1 MGVQKMTSTELKHR
15 AKLQTWS
22 AAIQECRSSGLSVKQ
37 WCKQRAVTP
46 TTYYRWERE
55 LLALAKTEKNTM
67 RETVAFVELPAPKHE
82 MQNVSER
89 VAAIR
94 INDASVDLYAG
105 MQPELLKALIE
116 TLRSC

>member
-1 MGVQKMTSTELKHR
+1 MVTSTELKHQ

-22 AAIQECRSSGLSVKQ
+22 TAIQECRSSGLSVKQ
-37 WCKQRAVTP
+37 WCKQREITP

-67 RETVAFVELPAPKHE
+67 GEPVAFVELPALKSE

-89 VAAIR
+89 VATIR
-94 INDASVDLYAG
+94 INDASIDIYASV
-105 MQPELLKALIE
+105 QPELLKALVE
-116 TLRSC
+116 TFRSC

>member
-1 MGVQKMTSTELKHR
+1 MTSTELKHQ

-89 VAAIR
+89 VATIR
-94 INDASVDLYAG
+94 NGDVSVDIYSG
-105 MQPELLKALIE
+105 IRPELLKIMLDSF
-116 TLRSC
+116 RPC

>member
-1 MGVQKMTSTELKHR
+1 MQKMTSTELKHQ

-67 RETVAFVELPAPKHE
+67 RETVAFVELPAPNHE
-82 MQNVSER
+82 IQNVSER
-89 VAAIR
+89 VATIR
-94 INDASVDLYAG
+94 ISDASIDIYSGAT
-105 MQPELLKALIE
+105 PDILKTLVE
-116 TLRSC
+116 TIRSC

>member
-1 MGVQKMTSTELKHR
+1 MTSTELKHQ

-37 WCKQRAVTP
+37 WCKQRVVTP

-55 LLALAKTEKNTM
+55 LLALAKTEKHVM
-67 RETVAFVELPAPKHE
+67 REPVAFAELPAPKYE
-82 MQNVSER
+82 IQNVSER
-89 VAAIR
+89 VATFR
-94 INDASVDLYAG
+94 INDVSVDIYAG
-105 MQPELLKALIE
+105 VQPELLKALVE